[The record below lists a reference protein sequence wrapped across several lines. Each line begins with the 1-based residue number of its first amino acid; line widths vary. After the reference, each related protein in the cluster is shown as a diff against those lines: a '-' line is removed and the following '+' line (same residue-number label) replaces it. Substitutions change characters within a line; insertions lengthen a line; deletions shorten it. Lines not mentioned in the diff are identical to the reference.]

1 MPRVRTGPTRRRRH
15 KKILKQAKGYWG
27 GRHRLVKTAK
37 ETLMRAGNYA
47 WRDRRRKK
55 RDFRRLWIA
64 RINAAARQRGLPY
77 SQFAGGLRK
86 AQIDLN
92 RKMLAHLAMEDPQAF
107 DAVFAKAQA
116 ALGN

>member
-1 MPRVRTGPTRRRRH
+1 MPRVKTGPTRRRRH

-27 GRHRLVKTAK
+27 GRHRLIKSAK

-55 RDFRRLWIA
+55 RDFRRLWIS

-77 SQFAGGLRK
+77 GQFAGGLRK
-86 AQIDLN
+86 AGIGLN
-92 RKMLAHLAMEDPQAF
+92 RKMLAHLAVEDPEAF
-107 DAVFAKAQA
+107 DAVFVQAQA
-116 ALGN
+116 ALSN

>member
-37 ETLMRAGNYA
+37 ESVMRAGNYA

-55 RDFRRLWIA
+55 RDFRRLWIS
-64 RINAAARQRGLPY
+64 RINAAARQRGLSY
-77 SQFAGGLRK
+77 SQLVGGLRK
-86 AQIDLN
+86 AQIEIN
-92 RKMLAHLAMEDPQAF
+92 RKMLAHLAMEDPEAF
-107 DAVFAKAQA
+107 GAVVEKAQA
-116 ALGN
+116 VVSS